1 MSGMRNGERIL
12 LDTGPSS
19 HSWRRLEDFLHCPQL
34 YAYRHL
40 LKLDLGNREPLVRG
54 SIGHAGLA
62 HHYARLRAH
71 QRGENPDIYYTPA
84 EAMMR
89 VADRLG
95 ADGKLLRLALA
106 AVQSYAAAH
115 VSEAETLEILKV
127 EEQVAATVRWP
138 SHLLQANPA
147 RAEMELRVT
156 QRQDLV
162 YRDRLAKKV
171 YICDHKF
178 VGYVEAKTLG
188 RYIPSGQFLLM
199 QWFGHAVYGDA
210 FGGSVVN
217 VVSIEDPPTMRREA
231 IGPAPNLLGRLPQI
245 LCDAEEAI
253 VRLAAEGRDPW
264 EYPAAISETA
274 CWTPYGRCAGWDL
287 CRFGR

>member
-1 MSGMRNGERIL
+1 MSSSERIL
-12 LDTGPSS
+12 LDTGPST

-34 YAYRHL
+34 FAYKHL
-40 LKLDLGNREPLVRG
+40 LKLDLGSREPLVRG

-71 QRGENPDIYYTPA
+71 QRGEDVERYYSPA

-89 VADRLG
+89 VADRLS
-95 ADGKLLRLALA
+95 ADGKLLKLALA

-115 VSEAETLEILKV
+115 TQELETLEILKV
-127 EEQVAATVRWP
+127 EEQVAATIRWP
-138 SHLLQANPA
+138 SHLLAANPA
-147 RAEMELRVT
+147 RAEAALRIT

-162 YRDRLAKKV
+162 YRERATRKIF
-171 YICDHKF
+171 ICDHKF
-178 VGYVEAKTLG
+178 VGHIEAKTLG

-199 QWFGHAVYGDA
+199 QWFGHAMYGDA
-210 FGGSVVN
+210 FGGAVVN
-217 VVSIEDPPTMRREA
+217 VVSIEDPPAMRRES

-245 LCDAEEAI
+245 LCDGEEQI
-253 VRLAAEGRDPW
+253 QRLAAEGRDPM

-274 CWTPYGRCAGWDL
+274 CWTPYGRCDGWDL
-287 CRFGR
+287 CRFGS